1 MVKLLNDWVVALRL
15 ARRTARRTLG
25 RTLLI
30 AALVGLPVLAGSWF
44 SVVHRGTHPRGE
56 LLARTVLGPS
66 DARLTVPSAQTDV
79 RRALPSGSHYAR
91 AKSINGDLE
100 LRGNGT
106 ALNVGLA
113 TGDFTNTLLGGTFRL
128 DAGRM
133 PAKASEVALS
143 PVLADHLGLHPG
155 SVLTAAN
162 GTKYQVV
169 GIARTLDLPKARMV
183 FATPALGD
191 PAAQA
196 EYLVDLPNGVD
207 VTALAEKLS
216 KQGITLES
224 RASVIDPPAM
234 PRGPV
239 GGAAAR
245 VLIVGFGVLELMLLA
260 GTAFAVVARRQ
271 TRELGLVTAVGG
283 TSADVR
289 RVVLAQGLYA
299 GLLGAGGGLVI
310 GVLIALAGKSWWE
323 DATST
328 LITGWQIPWVQLL
341 GVVAVGLVAG
351 LGSALVPA
359 IGAARRPPLAALAG
373 RFNAVVAGVRLRR
386 VALVLVASGLVL
398 SVVGN
403 LQLASAL
410 GTARQERAAADP
422 AQISRVAS
430 ASPTLPVAVVVAGI
444 TLVVAGLV
452 WMLPALVGKVA
463 GRFRT
468 LPLSIRLALRDAS
481 RHRHRTGPVT
491 AAIMIAVAG
500 TTALAFAVVNQSA
513 AKAQNYEPAG
523 RIGDAVLRF
532 DGDVPYSAELVD
544 RVQSLL
550 PVEHRYEVGTVVL
563 KGTKATDGYVANGS
577 VYSTGYSLTAVD
589 PAYVARFLDWGRRA
603 AAALRQ
609 GEVVVP
615 LATLAHDGKVELA
628 RGDDID
634 GRQTFRYPAVVVP
647 SPPKAGVLARSALIS
662 TDAARQLGTAGVDA
676 VHFSLREEPSAAQL
690 AAVARLLGHEDALQV
705 EHGYQS
711 PVRKASIGLLVAGLA
726 ATLLGVAMSVA
737 LSMSEGRAD
746 FATLAAVG
754 APPRLRRGLAAAQGW
769 FLGQLGCLL
778 GVAVGALYG
787 FTAHSVVGSPTVVV
801 PWAVI
806 AGVAVL
812 VPLFAGA
819 VPYALTRSQLE
830 LVRRTD

>member
-1 MVKLLNDWVVALRL
+1 MKLLNDWVLALRL

-44 SVVHRGTHPRGE
+44 SVVHRGTHPTGE
-56 LLARTVLGPS
+56 LLARTVLGS
-66 DARLTVPSAQTDV
+66 ADAQLTVPSARTDV
-79 RRALPSGSHYAR
+79 RRVLPSGSQYTR
-91 AKSINGDLE
+91 AKSMTGELE
-100 LRGNGT
+100 VRGNGA
-106 ALNVGLA
+106 ALNVGLV
-113 TGDFTNTLLGGTFRL
+113 TGDFTNALLAGTFRL
-128 DAGRM
+128 DKGRM
-133 PAKASEVALS
+133 PAKRSEVALS
-143 PVLADHLGLHPG
+143 PALADHLGLQPG
-155 SVLTAAN
+155 GAMTAAD
-162 GTKYQVV
+162 GTTYQVV
-169 GIARTLDLPKARMV
+169 GLARTLDFPKARQV
-183 FATPALGD
+183 FASPALGD
-191 PAAQA
+191 PDSQAQ
-196 EYLVDLPNGVD
+196 YLVDLPNGVD
-207 VTALAEKLS
+207 AAALADKLS
-216 KQGITLES
+216 KQGMTLES
-224 RASVIDPPAM
+224 RASVIDPPAT

-245 VLIVGFGVLELMLLA
+245 VLIVGFGVLELVLLA

-299 GLLGAGGGLVI
+299 GLLGAGGGFVI
-310 GVLIALAGKSWWE
+310 GVVTALVGNAWWE

-328 LITGWQIPWVQLL
+328 LITGWQLPWWQLL

-351 LGSALVPA
+351 LASALVPA

-373 RFNAVVAGVRLRR
+373 RFAAVVGAVRVRR
-386 VALVLVASGLVL
+386 VALALVAGGLVL
-398 SVVGN
+398 SVIGN
-403 LQLASAL
+403 IQLASAL
-410 GTARQERAAADP
+410 DTAREQRAAADP

-430 ASPTLPVAVVVAGI
+430 ASPTLPVAVVVVGI

-463 GRFRT
+463 GSFRS
-468 LPLSIRLALRDAS
+468 LPLGMRLALRDAS

-523 RIGDAVLRF
+523 RIGDAVLQF
-532 DGDVPYSAELVD
+532 DGDVPYSAQLVD

-550 PVEHRYEVGTVVL
+550 PVEHRYDLGTVVL
-563 KGTKATDGYVANGS
+563 NGTKAIDGYVANGS
-577 VYSTGYSLTAVD
+577 VYSSGYSLTAVD

-603 AAALRQ
+603 AAELRQ
-609 GEVVVP
+609 GKVVVP
-615 LATLAHDGKVELA
+615 LATIAHDGKVKLA
-628 RGDDID
+628 RGDDLD
-634 GRQTFRYPAVVVP
+634 GRSTIPYPAAVVT
-647 SPPKAGVLARSALIS
+647 SPPRVGVLPRSALIS
-662 TDAARQLGTAGVDA
+662 ADAARSLGTASVDQ
-676 VHFSLREEPSAAQL
+676 VQFSLREQPSAAQL
-690 AAVARLLGHEDALQV
+690 AAVARLLGREDALTV

-711 PVRKASIGLLVAGLA
+711 PVRKASIGLLLAGLA

-787 FTAHSVVGSPTVVV
+787 FTAHTVVGSPTVVV

-812 VPLFAGA
+812 VPLFAAA
-819 VPYALTRSQLE
+819 VPYALTRSRLE
-830 LVRRTD
+830 LVRRAD